1 MIKWG
6 IIQPLTGGA
15 AFGGEAAIG
24 TPPSWIISYP
34 GLTDVKYNKD
44 GKMTSV
50 GNEYGLLKWY
60 KDHDKLPPYQVFNKK
75 PFQQTNLEVDLIDD
89 PVWTSGKVDYS
100 DTDLVVSVPVCS
112 GLSQA
117 TIASQ
122 DTKDERNCN
131 MLWNAEFALNK
142 IKPKVYIFENAP
154 TLFSNAG
161 TSVRDSLNALAK
173 QYGYSIVYYKTD
185 TKLHDNCQ
193 RRPRTFVLFI
203 QHRDG
208 KEGSPTLNFEDKQVS
223 IEEFFLRIPHDATQ
237 QVSVNMSDTNK
248 LFIDYFKHKYG
259 ENFRDSVEPWILKK
273 IIDNNLYDDLCT
285 FAENSDYQ
293 QKTKDSLIHLIRHIH
308 DKIAAGKNYYC
319 MLPGYPKLDGTI
331 PAVMFKTIPSLLHHK
346 EDRLYTIREYLHLM
360 GMPIDYELP
369 GDIQTNYAK
378 IGQNVPARTAQWIIS
393 EAKRVIDNWDSIERD
408 KSDILFIDN
417 TKQIIKP

>member
-6 IIQPLTGGA
+6 IIQPLTGGV

-24 TPPSWIISYP
+24 TTPSWIISYP
-34 GLTDVKYNKD
+34 GLTDVKHNKD

-60 KDHDKLPPYQVFNKK
+60 KDHSKLPPYQVFNKK
-75 PFQQTNLEVDLIDD
+75 PFQQTNLDVDLIDD
-89 PVWTSGKVDYS
+89 PVWTNGKVDYS
-100 DTDLVVSVPVCS
+100 NTDLVVSVPVCS

-142 IKPKVYIFENAP
+142 IKPKIYIFENAP

-161 TSVRDSLNALAK
+161 TSVRESLNALAK

-208 KEGSPTLNFEDKQVS
+208 KEGSPILNFEDKQVS
-223 IEEFFLRIPHDATQ
+223 IEEFFSRIPHDATQ
-237 QVSVNMSDTNK
+237 QVTVNMSDTNK

-273 IIDNNLYDDLCT
+273 IIDNDLYDDLCT
-285 FAENSDYQ
+285 FAEQSDYQ

-319 MLPGYPKLDGTI
+319 MLPGYAKLDGTI

-346 EDRLYTIREYLHLM
+346 EYRLYTIREYLHLM
-360 GMPIDYELP
+360 GMPVDYELP
-369 GDIQTNYAK
+369 GDIHSNYAK

-393 EAKRVIDNWDSIERD
+393 EAKRVIDNWDSIDRD
-408 KSDILFIDN
+408 HSDILFIDN
-417 TKQIIKP
+417 TKQIIKS